1 MDPHHEIVES
11 VPGRE
16 EENDT
21 DRAPERRYLE
31 QVVRTTNRIFD
42 ERDRYL
48 DRFPQRQANKQFQ
61 PKLTKTEEIH
71 FLEIIE
77 KEILQIVVENYLGV
91 NKKKT
96 FIEAKR
102 KALVPWAENNACRPI
117 SRSKYPKKTIIP
129 IYFLL
134 RYKEN

>member
-1 MDPHHEIVES
+1 LDPHYEIVES
-11 VPGRE
+11 VPGHE
-16 EENDT
+16 EESDT
-21 DRAPERRYLE
+21 DRARERRYLE
-31 QVVRTTNRIFD
+31 QVVRTTSRIFD

-48 DRFPQRQANKQFQ
+48 DRCPQRQANKQFQ

-77 KEILQIVVENYLGV
+77 KEILQIVVENYLGF

-102 KALVPWAENNACRPI
+102 KVLVPWAENNACRQFFGQNI
-117 SRSKYPKKTIIP
+117 PKKRLSQ
-129 IYFLL
+129 Y
-134 RYKEN
+134 NSC